1 MINTLARATVLGQI
15 MTLIMSFVSLP
26 VSAQEITAAQ
36 RAACQ
41 GDFNKYCKGVT
52 PGGGRIIACLNKESS
67 NLTPAC
73 KTALTAAEK
82 KK

>member
-1 MINTLARATVLGQI
+1 MLRIVL
-15 MTLIMSFVSLP
+15 T
-26 VSAQEITAAQ
+26 SAALLCASQVAYSQEITAAQ

-41 GDFNKYCKGVT
+41 GDFDKYCKGVT

-73 KTALTAAEK
+73 KTALSAAEK

>member
-1 MINTLARATVLGQI
+1 LFHSPCPRRRLQR
-15 MTLIMSFVSLP
+15 P
-26 VSAQEITAAQ
+26 SAPPC
-36 RAACQ
+36 R
-41 GDFNKYCKGVT
+41 GDFDKYCKGVT

>member
-36 RAACQ
+36 RAAL
-41 GDFNKYCKGVT
+41 
-52 PGGGRIIACLNKESS
+52 PGRL
-67 NLTPAC
+67 
-73 KTALTAAEK
+73 
-82 KK
+82 

>member
-1 MINTLARATVLGQI
+1 MLRIVL
-15 MTLIMSFVSLP
+15 T
-26 VSAQEITAAQ
+26 SAALLCASQVAYSQEITAAQ

-41 GDFNKYCKGVT
+41 GDFDKYCKSVV